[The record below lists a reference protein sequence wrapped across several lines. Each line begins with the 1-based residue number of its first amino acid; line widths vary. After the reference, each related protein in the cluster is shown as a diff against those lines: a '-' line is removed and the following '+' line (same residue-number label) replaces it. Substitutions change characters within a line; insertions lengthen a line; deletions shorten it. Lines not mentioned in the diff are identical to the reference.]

1 MKDRE
6 LEQIEQWVKE
16 SGFKPQRHLYD
27 PSSTKLG
34 VFLQETRKG
43 LSQIVSSHHTSVSKG
58 TNFMTQADSE
68 RYKILQI
75 QKRIP
80 DKKHATLAS
89 SSSSWIPV
97 LKNDGSVGVIHESSA
112 VDLESIGDSL
122 KLVLTKY

>member
-1 MKDRE
+1 M
-6 LEQIEQWVKE
+6 
-16 SGFKPQRHLYD
+16 
-27 PSSTKLG
+27 
-34 VFLQETRKG
+34 
-43 LSQIVSSHHTSVSKG
+43 
-58 TNFMTQADSE
+58 
-68 RYKILQI
+68 

-122 KLVLTKY
+122 KLVLNKYQWVSECLFRCSTALNLKNFVDLDKADSREGLWSFDGSICD